1 MKKLELIAA
10 AFRPT
15 ALRHFVEHHAC
26 HHHGRAT
33 LIMFVMRVA
42 HHQAKDVTAPG
53 STRPQPPPPAPIIK
67 KGSPQ
72 PA

>member
-1 MKKLELIAA
+1 
-10 AFRPT
+10 
-15 ALRHFVEHHAC
+15 
-26 HHHGRAT
+26 
-33 LIMFVMRVA
+33 MFVMRVA